1 MPSDVASFLPVPPR
15 DYLVL
20 FSLTNG
26 ECHGYGIV
34 KQIESMTGATVTM
47 DPSNLYRSIK
57 RLIDVGLV
65 RETNRQTDSA
75 AAGTGRRRLYA
86 ITDLGAAVVAAE
98 AERLSRLT
106 DAARARRLIP
116 GG

>member
-1 MPSDVASFLPVPPR
+1 MRSDVASFLPVPPR

-34 KQIESMTGATVTM
+34 KQVEAMTGSTVTM

-65 RETNRQTDSA
+65 RETKIAKTDSTP
-75 AAGTGRRRLYA
+75 GPGRRRLYA